1 VVVEIEE
8 RKNNND
14 YEDTIFLFIN
24 IYQGRVPSTVFQASY
39 LKTNIREDRERI
51 LKAVY
56 QLKEEIER
64 YR

>member
-1 VVVEIEE
+1 VVEIEE